1 MSSFTFS
8 QTNFSGIWVLKTKQQ
23 LTGPEYLNA
32 LPTKIIV
39 TQQKDSIVIE
49 STTIGPDGTEATIK
63 QVIAIDGK
71 PYYSTTQS
79 SRRKYVRTFQW
90 VKSNNSFLI
99 KTVYYLP
106 DNDNEIDFTRLDT
119 WLLKEG
125 ELMIDRR
132 SVETNSETWE
142 TVGIF
147 KRNELTR

>member
-1 MSSFTFS
+1 
-8 QTNFSGIWVLKTKQQ
+8 
-23 LTGPEYLNA
+23 
-32 LPTKIIV
+32 
-39 TQQKDSIVIE
+39 
-49 STTIGPDGTEATIK
+49 
-63 QVIAIDGK
+63 
-71 PYYSTTQS
+71 
-79 SRRKYVRTFQW
+79 